1 MTNRLRSTSITTHAL
16 NTGCFHAPLVG
27 GVLVGERASD
37 APLAS
42 DQTSSPST
50 SAPLSPPVP
59 KTLPQSCSQ
68 PSSQTLTN
76 TGLATISD
84 RGAERGRNHL
94 FLIDRETIRESV
106 IGMNST
112 TTKRAAF
119 YVRVS
124 TSDGQTTENQLRHLH
139 EVAQRSGWTVVA
151 IFNDEGI
158 SGTKGRDRRPGLD
171 ALMKGVA
178 RREFDI
184 VAAWSVD
191 RLGRSLP
198 DLVTL
203 LGDLQAR
210 GVDIFLHQ
218 QALDTSTPSGK
229 MLFQMLGVFAEFE
242 RSMIVA
248 RVRAGL
254 QRTTKR
260 LGRPPMPEDKVEGI
274 KAMLAQGLG
283 VRETARRTGAGTATV
298 QRLKRA
304 MTVEGGEET
313 VAA

>member
-1 MTNRLRSTSITTHAL
+1 M
-16 NTGCFHAPLVG
+16 V
-27 GVLVGERASD
+27 
-37 APLAS
+37 
-42 DQTSSPST
+42 
-50 SAPLSPPVP
+50 
-59 KTLPQSCSQ
+59 
-68 PSSQTLTN
+68 
-76 TGLATISD
+76 
-84 RGAERGRNHL
+84 
-94 FLIDRETIRESV
+94 
-106 IGMNST
+106 MNST
-112 TTKRAAF
+112 MTSSVKKAAF

-139 EVAQRSGWTVVA
+139 EVAQRLGWTVVA

-158 SGTKGRDRRPGLD
+158 SGAKGRDRRPGLD

-178 RREFDI
+178 RKEFDI

-203 LGDLQAR
+203 LGELQAR
-210 GVDIFLHQ
+210 DVDLFLHQ
-218 QALDTSTPSGK
+218 QALDTSTPSGRL
-229 MLFQMLGVFAEFE
+229 LFQMLSVFSEFE
-242 RSMIVA
+242 RSMIIA
-248 RVRAGL
+248 RVKAGL

-260 LGRPPMPEDKVEGI
+260 LGRPPMSNEKTEAI
-274 KAMLAQGLG
+274 RTMLAQGLG

-304 MTVEGGEET
+304 MTVEDSQAT

>member
-1 MTNRLRSTSITTHAL
+1 
-16 NTGCFHAPLVG
+16 
-27 GVLVGERASD
+27 
-37 APLAS
+37 
-42 DQTSSPST
+42 
-50 SAPLSPPVP
+50 
-59 KTLPQSCSQ
+59 
-68 PSSQTLTN
+68 
-76 TGLATISD
+76 
-84 RGAERGRNHL
+84 
-94 FLIDRETIRESV
+94 
-106 IGMNST
+106 MNST
-112 TTKRAAF
+112 MTTSVKKAAF

-139 EVAQRSGWTVVA
+139 EVAQRLGWTVVA
-151 IFNDEGI
+151 IFNDEGV
-158 SGTKGRDRRPGLD
+158 SGSKGRDRRPGLD
-171 ALMKGVA
+171 MMLKGVA

-210 GVDIFLHQ
+210 GVDLFLHQ

-248 RVRAGL
+248 RVKAGL

-260 LGRPPMPEDKVEGI
+260 LGRPPMVKEKVEAI
-274 KAMLAQGLG
+274 RTMLAQGIG

-298 QRLKRA
+298 QRLKRS
-304 MTVEGGEET
+304 MTAQDGQET

>member
-1 MTNRLRSTSITTHAL
+1 M
-16 NTGCFHAPLVG
+16 TGCLRGPC
-27 GVLVGERASD
+27 SD
-37 APLAS
+37 RP
-42 DQTSSPST
+42 T
-50 SAPLSPPVP
+50 LSLSRPVP
-59 KTLPQSCSQ
+59 KTLPRTARR
-68 PSSQTLTN
+68 PSSQTPVES
-76 TGLATISD
+76 GLATISD

-94 FLIDRETIRESV
+94 FLIAVCTIREIV
-106 IGMNST
+106 EGMNNTMTSSV
-112 TTKRAAF
+112 KKAAF

-151 IFNDEGI
+151 IFNDEGV
-158 SGTKGRDRRPGLD
+158 SGSKGRDRRPGLD

-198 DLVTL
+198 DLITL

-210 GVDIFLHQ
+210 GVDLFLHQ

-248 RVRAGL
+248 RVKAGL

-260 LGRPPMPEDKVEGI
+260 LGRPPMSEEKVEGI

-304 MTVEGGEET
+304 MTVEDGEET